1 MAKAKKKTAPIVEKT
16 KNSIENLGVK
26 LGLIRRVTVRE
37 QQEFQADVVR
47 EAQNLRLK
55 LLAIPFSTFERKAEN
70 QELLQAHARRI
81 AMLAHKLERQDVA
94 YILDTREMDQ
104 VMFHLCDR
112 MEEAYLLGDMETAE
126 KIVDTLTYGIVTGHK
141 SLLSDERE
149 HADTLLQAR
158 EKRLQSHLKMV
169 QISHNAYQHKLA
181 IDELTRKLGEITKEW
196 QESDARARE
205 FKKENAAAWEEIE
218 NAGGRMGALKGK
230 AFTLAQMLKQTVH
243 QFKEINLLETRIGLE
258 HTELLQCQTLISN
271 IFISLQKANEIAK
284 DEIIAFA
291 RALNQETME
300 QLNKQVQDIIAMD
313 STLDDFYRAVDS
325 VMTQPN
331 VEKYAAG
338 ALDQYEKMKETIR
351 IEAEANAR
359 LLEKEKFNEQDIE
372 AEDSL
377 FQEN

>member
-181 IDELTRKLGEITKEW
+181 IDELTRKLGEITQEW